1 APDPRLCARGITK
14 EECADFCDDKTLCK
28 GIQFSPGVCDI
39 FTSKMPVYADDRSSY
54 RCYIKK
60 SAATNAGVPL
70 PPPVDRPRP
79 QAKPAKPVYDPNMY
93 TPPPTRARPVVPG
106 AGYHGHHSVRRPA
119 SIKPDEQRLEE
130 AAVPDGANEK
140 VDKLMDKLNRLVGLT
155 KVKAGMAEL
164 RAMVEF
170 DLWRKKLL
178 PDAKSLMGQSFHMQ
192 FLGNP
197 GTGKTVVARIVGELL
212 VEMGVIKKEGDE
224 VVFNEV
230 SRADLVIGAV
240 EKAIGGVL
248 FVDEAYSL
256 KKEGKDA
263 FGQEAVDTLIKE
275 IEDKRDQVA
284 SKDPP
289 AGFPFCWITS
299 ETEGPEPFGRA
310 PFGQQPPWKNGEGYQ
325 WSIWPGAWHS
335 PRSRSWR
342 SEHVDHTDYTEPD
355 RRQFP
360 AYDAA
365 WQKTPGIAM
374 VPSDKAASKPSG
386 SLVQSMQNVV
396 NQARRVENKL
406 SKLHAELLNLK
417 RDQSW
422 DKYLADAKLAVAK
435 EKARHESTKK
445 RIIKEIEELEQMQET
460 VYEQVTAVALENRHG
475 GPRPAEVVPA
485 EVVELEEAA
494 MDVDVEAS
502 GPDRDGGIA
511 DMDLAA
517 ELQRIIGLAQR
528 KSQLTAPTT
537 PRRKAGSL
545 PAMTPPPTTRTA
557 ASTSPM
563 DPYPT
568 PPSSAR
574 FGTPGQGVAP
584 TAVEADRSEDK
595 PAHPELKDVSAA
607 LPGGTTNSSPLRDI
621 LQARRQEARKACAP
635 FGLTSKAV
643 PVDGQPGTTPEPVV
657 APRIIDDDSEE
668 LASANAHGASPGL
681 GRME

>member
-1 APDPRLCARGITK
+1 MMPRAFSEHLTNQ
-14 EECADFCDDKTLCK
+14 EYKTDWL
-28 GIQFSPGVCDI
+28 
-39 FTSKMPVYADDRSSY
+39 
-54 RCYIKK
+54 
-60 SAATNAGVPL
+60 L
-70 PPPVDRPRP
+70 
-79 QAKPAKPVYDPNMY
+79 
-93 TPPPTRARPVVPG
+93 
-106 AGYHGHHSVRRPA
+106 VR
-119 SIKPDEQRLEE
+119 
-130 AAVPDGANEK
+130 EK
-140 VDKLMDKLNRLVGLT
+140 KLNTVAKKAVAGLL
-155 KVKAGMAEL
+155 KAAISEY
-164 RAMVEF
+164 EPSY
-170 DLWRKKLL
+170 L
-178 PDAKSLMGQSFHMQ
+178 PNGADIANGIAPIGLGQ
-192 FLGNP
+192 
-197 GTGKTVVARIVGELL
+197 GE
-212 VEMGVIKKEGDE
+212 
-224 VVFNEV
+224 
-230 SRADLVIGAV
+230 
-240 EKAIGGVL
+240 
-248 FVDEAYSL
+248 
-256 KKEGKDA
+256 EGKDA

-299 ETEGPEPFGRA
+299 ETE
-310 PFGQQPPWKNGEGYQ
+310 GQQPPWKNGEGYQ

-528 KSQLTAPTT
+528 KSKLTAPTT

-643 PVDGQPGTTPEPVV
+643 PVDGQPGATPEPVV

>member
-1 APDPRLCARGITK
+1 
-14 EECADFCDDKTLCK
+14 
-28 GIQFSPGVCDI
+28 
-39 FTSKMPVYADDRSSY
+39 
-54 RCYIKK
+54 
-60 SAATNAGVPL
+60 
-70 PPPVDRPRP
+70 
-79 QAKPAKPVYDPNMY
+79 
-93 TPPPTRARPVVPG
+93 
-106 AGYHGHHSVRRPA
+106 
-119 SIKPDEQRLEE
+119 
-130 AAVPDGANEK
+130 
-140 VDKLMDKLNRLVGLT
+140 
-155 KVKAGMAEL
+155 
-164 RAMVEF
+164 
-170 DLWRKKLL
+170 
-178 PDAKSLMGQSFHMQ
+178 MGQSFHMQ

-197 GTGKTVVARIVGELL
+197 
-212 VEMGVIKKEGDE
+212 GDE

-299 ETEGPEPFGRA
+299 ETEGPE

-485 EVVELEEAA
+485 EVVELEEA
-494 MDVDVEAS
+494 
-502 GPDRDGGIA
+502 
-511 DMDLAA
+511 
-517 ELQRIIGLAQR
+517 
-528 KSQLTAPTT
+528 
-537 PRRKAGSL
+537 GSL